1 MEPVN
6 IKDTLKVNPKKLEG
20 FESVA
25 ILELDGYLDTY
36 NSKNF
41 RQYVQDIV
49 NEGYKYII
57 INCEKLTY
65 VSSTG
70 IGSFTSFNRM
80 LIQKGGEL
88 ILINMIPKVYE
99 VFKLLG
105 FLSFFKIFSSLDE
118 AKQFLSGGVST
129 TTTATTTSPT
139 GTNVF
144 PIQADCP
151 HCGKKLKFSKAGKF
165 RCPNCQ
171 NIIVVTE
178 KGDVEKG

>member
-20 FESVA
+20 FDSVA
-25 ILELDGYLDTY
+25 VLELEGYLDTY

-41 RQYVQDIV
+41 QQYVQDVV

-57 INCEKLTY
+57 IDCEKLSY

-88 ILINMIPKVYE
+88 ILVKMIPKVYE

-105 FLSFFKIFSSLDE
+105 FLSFFKIFSSIDE
-118 AKQFLSGGVST
+118 AKQFLSGSTPSSTGST
-129 TTTATTTSPT
+129 TSSTEAS
-139 GTNVF
+139 VF

-151 HCGKKLKFSKAGKF
+151 HCGKKLKFSKSGKF

-171 NIIVVTE
+171 NIIVVTD
-178 KGDVEKG
+178 KGEVNKG